1 MPDDQYD
8 AAAFCVHFEFV
19 FFYNQF
25 AIKFTRTVLSVSKL
39 KKKVERIRRLTE
51 RKQSFSIGSL

>member
-51 RKQSFSIGSL
+51 RK